1 MSLFTKR
8 IQERHEAQL
17 RKTGF
22 LKFIEGL
29 FFGVSIGTLIG
40 LLIAPQSGKDTI
52 TDMRSKSEAIKDD
65 VVDKGRE
72 IIPKIKEK
80 VNKHKIAM
88 EEDVEEIT
96 EDLKDAAEDVKEE
109 L

>member
-1 MSLFTKR
+1 MSLFMKG
-8 IQERHEAQL
+8 IKEKHEAEL

-40 LLIAPQSGKDTI
+40 LLIAPKSGKETI
-52 TDMRSKSEAIKDD
+52 VDMRSKGEAIKED

-80 VNKHKIAM
+80 VKKHKN
-88 EEDVEEIT
+88 DVEEDLEEISD
-96 EDLKDAAEDVKEE
+96 DLKDVAEDIKEE